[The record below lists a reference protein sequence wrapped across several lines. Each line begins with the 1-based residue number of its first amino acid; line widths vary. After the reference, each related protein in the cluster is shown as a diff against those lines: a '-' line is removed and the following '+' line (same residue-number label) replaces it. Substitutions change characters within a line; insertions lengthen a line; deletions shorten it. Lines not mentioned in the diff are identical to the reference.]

1 MEEDE
6 FARSHEKE
14 MRIGYCCDR
23 NSESRKERL
32 SVIDC
37 RRFVFWDDH
46 RTEITLWWVQMING
60 NYKPKRNP
68 VTKPVFTNKTQQKSF
83 KSTSLHRSFQ
93 MEIGNI
99 LSDFNW
105 QFCRFANWKKR
116 NIRRSVHA
124 HSSSSMFATAA
135 AELKYS
141 CKMSKDSENTH
152 NKKSNKRKNKTT
164 FLSSVFHK
172 KQKR

>member
-1 MEEDE
+1 MEKDE

-46 RTEITLWWVQMING
+46 RRATTLWWVQMING
-60 NYKPKRNP
+60 NYKPKQNP

-83 KSTSLHRSFQ
+83 KSTSFHHSFQ

-116 NIRRSVHA
+116 NIRRLVCMCILLHPC
-124 HSSSSMFATAA
+124 
-135 AELKYS
+135 LQQQQL
-141 CKMSKDSENTH
+141 N
-152 NKKSNKRKNKTT
+152 
-164 FLSSVFHK
+164 
-172 KQKR
+172 